1 MVHRQRRAADRPRAY
16 GLEDY
21 CQQIRTYWDARH
33 APNVHLV
40 HYADMW
46 EDLDAEM
53 RRVAAA
59 LDAPIDE
66 QRWPDL
72 VEAAGFS
79 AMKVR
84 AADTAP
90 DAHMG
95 IWVAP
100 EKFFRSGGTRDWG
113 SLLSSDD
120 VAHFEERP
128 RDLAGDAADWVLEG
142 RDR

>member
-1 MVHRQRRAADRPRAY
+1 VVHRQRRAADRPRAY

-21 CQQIRTYWDARH
+21 CQRIRTYWDARH

-59 LDAPIDE
+59 LDVPIDE

-100 EKFFRSGGTRDWG
+100 EKSFRSGGTRDWG

-120 VAHFEERP
+120 VAHFEERL